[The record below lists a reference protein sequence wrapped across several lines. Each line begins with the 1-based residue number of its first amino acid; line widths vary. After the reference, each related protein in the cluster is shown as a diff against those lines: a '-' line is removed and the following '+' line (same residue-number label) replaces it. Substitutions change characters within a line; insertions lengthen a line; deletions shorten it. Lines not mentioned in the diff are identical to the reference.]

1 MESRVHNLDVLR
13 GPWDGPDR
21 EGVPLVRLRT
31 IEASRIGRASHER
44 ENFSRACSGRVPCCL
59 DSATTLASERLLAIP
74 GSHDSYLRRVLS
86 VCPLFGQSSRP
97 PQPSP
102 AKTESCS
109 TSNPTIFLLHDNL
122 FSTTLYDFSY
132 FTMGFFQKFLS
143 FGSRSKKRRAALS
156 TETRYKHPLS
166 REDARRQNEE
176 QEEIANSLLRSSS
189 LRYAVVKEVDY
200 SSLPPLREYSLAGR

>member
-13 GPWDGPDR
+13 GPWDGRDR

-59 DSATTLASERLLAIP
+59 DSATTLASERLLAIL
-74 GSHDSYLRRVLS
+74 GSHDSYLRRVPS

-97 PQPSP
+97 PQPRQNR
-102 AKTESCS
+102 ARR
-109 TSNPTIFLLHDNL
+109 PTLRFFLLHDNL

-132 FTMGFFQKFLS
+132 CTMGFFQKFLS
-143 FGSRSKKRRAALS
+143 FGSRRNKKRRAALS

-176 QEEIANSLLRSSS
+176 QEDIANSLLRSSS

-200 SSLPPLREYSLAGR
+200 SSLPPLREYSLACR